1 MVLKMYNW
9 KSVSGDGDA
18 FRVWKTEK
26 ICFNYI
32 KFHLTGLT
40 DCVIVKNAL
49 LWQHVPTILRTK
61 KILFKFTIQM
71 GMYSYRQRSPSGGL
85 GDIIYFHII
94 SQGVKRQWRKTGYV

>member
-61 KILFKFTIQM
+61 KFC
-71 GMYSYRQRSPSGGL
+71 SNSRYRWACIVTVNEAPPGA
-85 GDIIYFHII
+85 
-94 SQGVKRQWRKTGYV
+94 WET

>member
-1 MVLKMYNW
+1 MLKMYKW

-26 ICFNYI
+26 ICFNCI

-49 LWQHVPTILRTK
+49 LWQQVPLSLYALIFRRGQERPGTLY
-61 KILFKFTIQM
+61 LFTNSK
-71 GMYSYRQRSPSGGL
+71 
-85 GDIIYFHII
+85 
-94 SQGVKRQWRKTGYV
+94 SQEVNRQWRKTGYVRSAAEEVYE